1 MAPSGLL
8 MVLSMVASGC
18 ATSHLIPE
26 RASVGVSGGLLG
38 LLGFLLVFETLH
50 KRLVPR
56 SARRRLLGALGV
68 TLIIGFIGYQFID
81 NIAHVGGLL
90 AGTLYASVVFPDR
103 VPPEASATKLLLL
116 GVVAGLLLAASS
128 VSTVV
133 LVSRL
138 DPDRA
143 YPQKL
148 HARFTLSS

>member
-1 MAPSGLL
+1 
-8 MVLSMVASGC
+8 MVLSMIASGC

-90 AGTLYASVVFPDR
+90 AGTLYASVVFPR
-103 VPPEASATKLLLL
+103 SGSPRRPQATKFATSL

-128 VSTVV
+128 VSAVV
-133 LVSRL
+133 LVL
-138 DPDRA
+138 A
-143 YPQKL
+143 
-148 HARFTLSS
+148 A